1 MVANVRPRLTNKPTV
16 AVGQALENNTWMN
29 DIQYGLTMI
38 GFMEFFRLFDCL
50 SEVRLSEGGI
60 NMFGNLMLQ
69 EITQLNRH
77 TKRISMVSDF

>member
-1 MVANVRPRLTNKPTV
+1 
-16 AVGQALENNTWMN
+16 
-29 DIQYGLTMI
+29 MI

-69 EITQLNRH
+69 EITQLKRH
-77 TKRISMVSDF
+77 TKRILMVSDF